1 MQGSPV
7 SIGPSPMSQCQRWLV
22 IGFLL
27 RGGALEQ
34 ESSVVGVGET
44 GTPAMLLVE
53 SVAVYIVSVHMIDRY
68 AVFKCCQARGVS

>member
-1 MQGSPV
+1 MEGSPV

-34 ESSVVGVGET
+34 ESSVVGET

-53 SVAVYIVSVHMIDRY
+53 SVAIYIVFVHMIDRY